1 MRNELENIWRQ
12 KKIFYGTF
20 ERFGLK
26 SDRNYKPRLTVLLK
40 NIKDEYE
47 NYLCEHIWLSDAD
60 EFASLNLNPGDKVM
74 FSGTVKTYR
83 KGYRG
88 SNEERMSFKPI
99 KWDYSITDI
108 QCVRKVYFEEPD
120 YDFINA

>member
-1 MRNELENIWRQ
+1 MRNKLESIWRQ

-40 NIKDEYE
+40 NIKDKYE

-88 SNEERMSFKPI
+88 ATKSVCRLSLSNG
-99 KWDYSITDI
+99 IT
-108 QCVRKVYFEEPD
+108 R
-120 YDFINA
+120 